1 MSLFS
6 KKIKITI
13 HAFTRMIAQY
23 IIKAHHINCQLIEES
38 ESLSNKEKEKIISE
52 LLYFRLVLLY
62 FMLLLKGKFGG
73 KRYGESELI
82 DILNLGVCLAFE
94 DNGIDKE
101 NAQKRTEIFLDRLRY
116 YTELV
121 VGTDENAIEIEVNA
135 LYCNLVQRFRD
146 VMLGV
151 DGDKLAERVEDEE
164 YMTKHHEVFHF
175 VKQAYDLDENNF
187 KNNLKEFKF
196 VD

>member
-1 MSLFS
+1 
-6 KKIKITI
+6 
-13 HAFTRMIAQY
+13 MIAQY